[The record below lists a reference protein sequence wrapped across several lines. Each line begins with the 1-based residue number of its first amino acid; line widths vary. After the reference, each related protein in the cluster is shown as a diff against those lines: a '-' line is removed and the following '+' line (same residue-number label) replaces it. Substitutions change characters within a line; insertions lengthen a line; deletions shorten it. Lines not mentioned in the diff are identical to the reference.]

1 VTNTDKLYKLQ
12 DEILLN
18 LSDFVSG
25 GNRFPFFLTGGTAL
39 VRFHLRSSYR
49 ISYDLDFFSTESIS
63 EKDIEP
69 IVTFLSRK
77 FEIGLIA
84 KNNKDG
90 IFIYEIKGKNVQ
102 IKVDFVNDPF
112 LQIFEPQKLEG
123 TKLLIDSIQAIYFRK
138 VYALI
143 DLYINERPIDRI
155 KDILDLMEL
164 SKRYMPLPDFIRE
177 FVEIWR
183 QNFESRIE
191 AGLVAGALREIFNLL
206 PYHKEKI
213 EALLSEIYYSNVGY
227 AEIEKW
233 VSEQVRLLKSTM

>member
-1 VTNTDKLYKLQ
+1 MTNTDKLYKLQ

-69 IVTFLSRK
+69 IVTFLSGK
-77 FEIGLIA
+77 FKIGLIA
-84 KNNKDG
+84 KNSKNG

-112 LQIFEPQKLEG
+112 LQIFEPQKLEE

-213 EALLSEIYYSNVGY
+213 EVLLSEIYYSNVGY

-233 VSEQVRLLKSTM
+233 VSEQVRLLRSTI